1 MTGSMCAGRI
11 NVGGRLI
18 GSPSSTNCYFSNLSG
33 LSMNG
38 LYQEF
43 AKAIAVE
50 ITRNRLLI
58 CIIGVLLV
66 FPLELL

>member
-1 MTGSMCAGRI
+1 MIGSMCASQI

-18 GSPSSTNCYFSNLSG
+18 GSPSLTNCYFSNLFG
-33 LSMNG
+33 LSENG

-58 CIIGVLLV
+58 CIVVLLV
-66 FPLELL
+66 LPLELL

>member
-1 MTGSMCAGRI
+1 MTGSMCASRI

-18 GSPSSTNCYFSNLSG
+18 GSPSLTNCCFSNLSD

-43 AKAIAVE
+43 ARATAVE

-58 CIIGVLLV
+58 CIGVLLV
-66 FPLELL
+66 LPLELL